1 MKKILFNLSIPAFL
15 LICGTIQA
23 QTTQFATQFVTAFKN
38 GDAFMVKKEVID
50 ASKGFYE
57 LKTIPKATFGS
68 LWFSGGNNVI
78 KNIQTSQKEI
88 VSKDIAITF
97 NDILMSSINKK
108 VKIHC
113 GANIFEGKVIRT
125 TSEIPKV
132 GSVEDESGEIVSS
145 NVSNQEKI
153 VMLNTDGAK
162 HIFLEM
168 SDITFIETYEK
179 PEIETKGMQKI
190 IRIDFAQQSSS
201 QPLETMYLSKG
212 ISWFPNYQLQII
224 DKNKAK
230 LVLSAQLLND
240 AEDLKN
246 AQMNF
251 AVGIPNFLYDSA
263 PSPLVSNLS
272 LDNFL
277 SQLSGAAASGNRY
290 NTLRNDNTFSNISQN
305 TNYSSSSRETVIT
318 NDGQQGEDLFFYPVS
333 NINLKKGE
341 RAVYS
346 LFETQIDY
354 ENIYCVILSPNL
366 ENNSYSYRN
375 NEITTKINL
384 VQHSL
389 QFQNQTKQ
397 PFTTGSAFITQKTA
411 SVDRIV
417 SQDRLNYTPTGG
429 TTEVKLSLSSDILVK
444 DIEKMTETKE
454 NFKKINGYDYNLIT
468 VEGKIEVKNYKNIVV
483 KVQLKR
489 EIIGELLKTNIDWKT
504 TKKVDMY
511 NVLNTKNEV
520 EWKVDLEAGK
530 SKEIVYTYQIY
541 VRE

>member
-1 MKKILFNLSIPAFL
+1 MKKISLKIS
-15 LICGTIQA
+15 LILTLVCGVIQA
-23 QTTQFATQFVTAFKN
+23 QTTQFVTAFKN

-68 LWFSGGNNVI
+68 LWFSGGNNTI
-78 KNIQTSQKEI
+78 KNIQTSQKE
-88 VSKDIAITF
+88 VVRKDISITF
-97 NDILMSSINKK
+97 NDVLGSNINKK

-113 GANIFEGKVIRT
+113 GANIFEGKLVSITPTEVPKTAFIEEESR
-125 TSEIPKV
+125 EI
-132 GSVEDESGEIVSS
+132 ISS
-145 NVSNQEKI
+145 IALNQEKM
-153 VMLNTDGAK
+153 VMLNTEGSK
-162 HIFLEM
+162 HIFLKM
-168 SDITFIETYEK
+168 NNITFVETYEK
-179 PEIETKGMQKI
+179 TEVITIPIKEMQKVI
-190 IRIDFAQQSSS
+190 KIDFAQQNSS

-251 AVGIPNFLYDSA
+251 AVGIPNFLYDNA

-277 SQLSGAAASGNRY
+277 NQLSGASSSENNYNR
-290 NTLRNDNTFSNISQN
+290 LRSDNFSNISQN
-305 TNYSSSSRETVIT
+305 TNYSSSSRETTNT

-346 LFETQIDY
+346 LFETQISY
-354 ENIYCVILSPNL
+354 ENIYCVVLRPNL

-375 NEITTKINL
+375 NDIGEKINL

-397 PFTTGSAFITQKTA
+397 PFTTGSVFITQKTTN
-411 SVDRIV
+411 VDRIV

-468 VEGKIEVKNYKNIVV
+468 VEGKIEVKNYKNIAI

-489 EIIGELLKTNIDWKT
+489 EVIGEMLKTNIDWKT

-511 NVLNTKNEV
+511 NIFNNKNDV

>member
-1 MKKILFNLSIPAFL
+1 MKKISLKISLIL
-15 LICGTIQA
+15 LLTLVCGTIQA
-23 QTTQFATQFVTAFKN
+23 QTQFVTAFKN

-68 LWFSGGNNVI
+68 LWFNASNNSI
-78 KNIQTSQKEI
+78 KTIQTSQKEV
-88 VSKDIAITF
+88 VSKDVAISF
-97 NDILMSSINKK
+97 NDILVSSINKK
-108 VKIHC
+108 VKIYC
-113 GANIFEGKVIRT
+113 DKNVFEGKLVSVT
-125 TSEIPKV
+125 PSETPKMIFIPDD
-132 GSVEDESGEIVSS
+132 SREIVA
-145 NVSNQEKI
+145 NPEKM
-153 VMLNTDGAK
+153 VMLNTDGSK
-162 HIFLEM
+162 HIFLKM
-168 SDITFIETYEK
+168 KDITFIETHEK
-179 PEIETKGMQKI
+179 TEVETKGMQKV
-190 IRIDFAQQSSS
+190 IRIDFTQRNSS
-201 QPLETMYLSKG
+201 QPIETMYLSKG

-240 AEDLKN
+240 AEDLQN

-251 AVGIPNFLYDSA
+251 AVGIANFLYDNA
-263 PSPLVSNLS
+263 PSPLVSDLS

-277 SQLSGAAASGNRY
+277 SQLSGASSSGNRY
-290 NTLRNDNTFSNISQN
+290 NTLRNDNFANISQN
-305 TNYSSSSRETVIT
+305 TNYSSSSRETAIVM
-318 NDGQQGEDLFFYPVS
+318 NDGQQGEDLFFYPAS

-341 RAVYS
+341 RATYP

-354 ENIYCVILSPNL
+354 ENIYCVILNPNL

-375 NEITTKINL
+375 NEITTRINL

-397 PFTTGSAFITQKTA
+397 PFTTGSVFITQKTA
-411 SVDRIV
+411 GVDRIV

-444 DIEKMTETKE
+444 YVEKIIDEKV
-454 NFKKINGYDYNLIT
+454 NFKKINSYNYNLIT
-468 VEGKIEVKNYKNIVV
+468 VEGKIEVKNYKNIAV
-483 KVQLKR
+483 KVQIKR
-489 EIIGELLKTNIDWKT
+489 EVIGEMLKTNIDWKT
-504 TKKVDMY
+504 TKKIDMY
-511 NVLNTKNEV
+511 NVLNNRNDV

-530 SKEIVYTYQIY
+530 SKEITYTYQIY